1 MIKSQLTY
9 IFLTFF
15 ILFLVAFR
23 GTGLYAQAPQ
33 VTYEGV
39 ILNEAHEP
47 LEGVYVHIRDKTT
60 GTYSD
65 QKGLFHLRV
74 PLSIPVRVAFQA
86 QGRAVIEKVIFRE
99 GGAEGSANAV
109 AIDTIILGAKT
120 TTLETVTVIADQ
132 KREEAGLIAIDANQA
147 RVNPSAVGGIEG
159 LLKTFVGSN
168 NELTSQYSVR
178 GGNYDEN
185 LIYVNGFE
193 IYRPFLVSSGQQE
206 GLSFINAD
214 LTENVRFYTGGFQAK
229 YGDKLSSVLDVS
241 YQDPKTNGGS
251 AYLSLLEQSLSLKGI
266 SRDQKFTYLLGLRNK
281 TNRNVV
287 KSQATTGN
295 YIPSAS
301 DLQGLFVYRFSPKF
315 RMEFLGDYNKT
326 KFLFFPEQTKLTAS
340 VFSPYYVANYG
351 VNIDFE
357 GSERDYYSTAFGGL
371 TGVVTPND
379 HTELKFMASYYED
392 REKQQQDILG
402 AYQFGERDE
411 NGNIL
416 DDPDNLLGVG
426 INQSYARNNL
436 HINVLSFQHQG
447 NWKKNAHYLQWGATI
462 QRQQIDSRINE
473 WNYSDSAG
481 YSLPIGGDQLK
492 LNEYRH
498 SRDNFNIQRVSG
510 YLQDNVHFGAQSVY
524 TLQYGVRANYNDL
537 NQEMLI
543 SPRAGFSFKPGHWK
557 RDIIFK
563 ASAGM
568 YAQPAFYRE
577 MVTMDG
583 SLNKDIKAQKS
594 LQGVFGL
601 DYQLKLFNRPARL
614 TSEVY
619 YKHLYDVIPYDIDNV
634 RIRYYGHNN
643 AEAYVA
649 GWETRLFT
657 QFVKGADSWLSLGIM
672 QAKEKIDGL
681 SYQNYFNQAGEQILS
696 GTPDKVA
703 TDSTTQ
709 SVGWLRRPTDRLITF
724 GMFFQDYLSTDK
736 DFKVYLNTVY
746 GTNLPFNIPGSTKF
760 RNALEI
766 PAYLRMDIGFSALLL
781 DGSKVRRKHAPFKGI
796 NHIWASFE
804 IFNLINRD
812 NTISFMLLKDFS
824 NQTYALPNRLTPR
837 LVNFKIAIDW

>member
-1 MIKSQLTY
+1 MTKTQLTS
-9 IFLTFF
+9 IFLLAI
-15 ILFLVAFR
+15 ILLFASAK
-23 GTGLYAQAPQ
+23 GPGLYAQSSETFYDGI
-33 VTYEGV
+33 V
-39 ILNEAHEP
+39 LNENHAP
-47 LEGVYVHIRDKTT
+47 LEGVFIHISGKVNGVHTSTDGVFR
-60 GTYSD
+60 
-65 QKGLFHLRV
+65 LRV
-74 PLSIPVRVAFQA
+74 PKSVPVRVIFESM
-86 QGRAVIEKVIFRE
+86 GRKKVGKVVFRE
-99 GGAEGSANAV
+99 DKTVAV
-109 AIDTIILGAKT
+109 DTIVLSAKVAD
-120 TTLETVTVIADQ
+120 LEDVTVTADK
-132 KREEAGLIAIDANQA
+132 KREETGLIAVDANQA

-206 GLSFINAD
+206 GLSFINAE
-214 LTENVRFYTGGFQAK
+214 LTGNVRFYTGGFQAK
-229 YGDKLSSVLDVS
+229 YGDKLSSVLDVD
-241 YQDPKTNGGS
+241 YQNPVQNEGS
-251 AYLSLLEQSLSLKGI
+251 AYLSLLEQGLSFKGI
-266 SRDQKFTYLLGLRNK
+266 SSDKKFTYLVGLRNK

-295 YIPSAS
+295 YIPSSS

-315 RMEFLGDYNKT
+315 RVELLGDYNKT
-326 KFLFFPEQTKLTAS
+326 KFLFYPEETKLTAS
-340 VFSPYYVANYG
+340 VFSPYYVADYG
-351 VNIDFE
+351 VNIDFQ
-357 GSERDYYSTAFGGL
+357 GSERDYYSTAFAGL
-371 TGVVTPND
+371 TGTLTPND
-379 HTELKFMASYYED
+379 HTELKFMASYYQD

-402 AYQFGERDE
+402 AYEFGQRDE

-426 INQSYARNNL
+426 VNQSYARNNL
-436 HINVLSFQHQG
+436 HINVMSVQHQG
-447 NWKKNAHYLQWGATI
+447 SWKKNTHYLQWGTAL
-462 QRQQIDSRINE
+462 QRQQIDSKINQ

-481 YSLPIGGDQLK
+481 YSLPVGGNE
-492 LNEYRH
+492 LNLSELMRG
-498 SRDNFNIQRVSG
+498 REQFTIQRING
-510 YLQDNVHFGAQSVY
+510 YVQDNVHFGKTNVY

-537 NQEMLI
+537 NNELLI
-543 SPRAGFSFKPGHWK
+543 SPRAGFSFQPGNWQ
-557 RDIIFK
+557 RDVIFK

-583 SLNKDIKAQKS
+583 SLNKEIKAQKS
-594 LQGVFGL
+594 LQGVLGV
-601 DYQLKLFNRPARL
+601 DYQMKLFDRPARL
-614 TSEVY
+614 TSELY

-634 RIRYYGHNN
+634 RIRYYGNNN

-657 QFVKGADSWLSLGIM
+657 QFVKDADSWLSLGIM
-672 QAKEKIDGL
+672 QAREKLDGL
-681 SYQNYFNQAGEQILS
+681 SYQNYYNQNGELI
-696 GTPDKVA
+696 TANTTDKTA

-724 GMFFQDYLSTDK
+724 GMFFQDYLSTNK
-736 DFKVYLNTVY
+736 NFKVYLNTIY
-746 GTNLPFNIPGSTKF
+746 GTNLPFNIPGSTKY

-781 DGSKVRRKHAPFKGI
+781 DGTKQRKKHAPFKGVKD
-796 NHIWASFE
+796 IWASFE

-837 LVNFKIAIDW
+837 LVNFKIAVDW